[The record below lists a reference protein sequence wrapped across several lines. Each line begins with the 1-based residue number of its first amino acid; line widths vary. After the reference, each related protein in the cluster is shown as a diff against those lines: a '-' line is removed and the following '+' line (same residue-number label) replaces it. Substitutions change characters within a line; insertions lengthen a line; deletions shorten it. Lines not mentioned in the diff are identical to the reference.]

1 MLEYLDSVNLE
12 RLKRVARNNRV
23 AIPEDEGTGA
33 TEAASQLRAGLNGKA
48 YSNAEAWMLPNWA
61 IRRSKKEKIAEADL
75 ANDQHRNWTPVG
87 RVGGRRF
94 GVVDSS
100 GLLTVLPE
108 CGSLDFWIQNGDQI
122 VFPALADRDGP
133 RLELVSPE
141 DQMFEWRFIQDP
153 VEFTR
158 LIYHVCNGEHE
169 YIYNE
174 VLVKNHSLKDATIS
188 FYAVVRPMSA
198 RGVEP
203 IEHLEFDAENGY
215 LYTNGTLALVIDK
228 QPNTVVMSTS
238 DNINLPETLPKETAR
253 FDRDF
258 GAAKGLATAILRYDV
273 RLAPAASKRI
283 FFTSPL
289 SPIKKSGDVP
299 VFRPSPR
306 ARDDSVGSW
315 FDFSE
320 RTTSF
325 AFPDRSL
332 DPAVAQAKASLATQA
347 SSFVLSED
355 KSLFMVDWPEKA
367 RVLLAL
373 SSIGSFEL
381 ARTLSV
387 GVASIVA
394 DRVEEFEPLSM
405 SPILWSL
412 LQYHAYSWD
421 DAYLRE
427 IGPMVG
433 HLVRVI
439 GRELETEIS
448 RLEPPKDE
456 VSTTVDPQEEVPV
469 SYLGVDE
476 IAAASQYVGDEP
488 SLEAEEA
495 EEEPEP
501 RDCLEVI
508 RALWSI
514 AALKDGFEACKT
526 LGDEEGLRSLKESL
540 DRYESVVEAYAESLT
555 EESELFTSNGRQ
567 MQALELV
574 TTASLLRTGI
584 TDSRLLGLAMESV
597 AEHLIS
603 GNLVKVLEP
612 TIRFSGYLG
621 LRLGQ
626 RYAQQK
632 TEYEVEQFLKRALEF
647 IDTFDNIPEF
657 VNPRTGGGS
666 HGSGC
671 SIKAATDLL
680 LLVREMIAQMH
691 GDNLVVLPAVPDSW
705 YTSSIPLTV
714 QNLPMTLGKADI
726 EVGASTNQHQIEVR
740 MKNLPQEL
748 VVHMPTLFALP
759 MIKAFGGGIVE
770 RFKDAQSP
778 YIRVVP
784 LSNTFVA
791 TFHR

>member
-1 MLEYLDSVNLE
+1 
-12 RLKRVARNNRV
+12 
-23 AIPEDEGTGA
+23 
-33 TEAASQLRAGLNGKA
+33 
-48 YSNAEAWMLPNWA
+48 
-61 IRRSKKEKIAEADL
+61 
-75 ANDQHRNWTPVG
+75 
-87 RVGGRRF
+87 
-94 GVVDSS
+94 
-100 GLLTVLPE
+100 
-108 CGSLDFWIQNGDQI
+108 
-122 VFPALADRDGP
+122 
-133 RLELVSPE
+133 
-141 DQMFEWRFIQDP
+141 MFEWRFVQDP
-153 VEFTR
+153 IEFTR

-253 FDRDF
+253 LDRDF
-258 GAAKGLATAILRYDV
+258 SAARGLATAILRYDV
-273 RLAPAASKRI
+273 RLAPAASKRL

-289 SPIKKSGDVP
+289 SPIEKGADVP

-320 RTTSF
+320 RTTCF

-347 SSFVLSED
+347 SSFVLPED
-355 KSLFMVDWPEKA
+355 KSLFMLDWPEKA
-367 RVLLAL
+367 RVLFAL
-373 SSIGSFEL
+373 SSIGGFQL
-381 ARTLSV
+381 ARALSIN
-387 GVASIVA
+387 VAGIVA

-405 SPILWSL
+405 SPVLWSL
-412 LQYHAYSWD
+412 LQYHAYSRD

-427 IGPMVG
+427 IGPMVS

-439 GRELETEIS
+439 GRELETETS
-448 RLEPPKDE
+448 RLEPPKAE
-456 VSTTVDPQEEVPV
+456 VPTTVDSQEGLHEG
-469 SYLGVDE
+469 YLGVDE
-476 IAAASQYVGDEP
+476 IAAASLYLDDEP
-488 SLEAEEA
+488 SLEG
-495 EEEPEP
+495 EEEEVEEEEQQP
-501 RDCLEVI
+501 RDCLEVV
-508 RALWSI
+508 RALWNI
-514 AALKDGFEACKT
+514 AALKAGFGACKT
-526 LGDEEGLRSLKESL
+526 LGDEKGLRSMEESL
-540 DRYESVVEAYAESLT
+540 DRYESVLEAYAESLT
-555 EESELFTSNGRQ
+555 EEDELFTSIERQ

-574 TTASLLRTGI
+574 TTASLLKTGI
-584 TDSRLLGLAMESV
+584 NDSKLFEAAMASV
-597 AEHLIS
+597 TEHLIS
-603 GNLVKVLEP
+603 SNLVKVVAP
-612 TIRFSGYLG
+612 TSRLSGHLG

-626 RYAQQK
+626 HYAQQK
-632 TEYEVEQFLKRALEF
+632 LEHEVEQFLKRTLEF
-647 IDTFDNIPEF
+647 IDSFDNIPEF

-691 GDNLVVLPAVPDSW
+691 GDNLVILPAIPDSW
-705 YTSSIPLTV
+705 YTSSISLTV
-714 QNLPMTLGKADI
+714 QNLPTTLGEADI
-726 EVGASTNQHQIEVR
+726 EVGSSPNQHQIEVR

-748 VVHMPTLFALP
+748 VVHVPTLFALP

-778 YIRVVP
+778 YVRVVP

>member
-23 AIPEDEGTGA
+23 AIPDDVGIEA
-33 TEAASQLRAGLNGKA
+33 SEAAYQLRTGLNGKV
-48 YSNAEAWMLPNWA
+48 YSKAEPWMLPNWA
-61 IRRSKKEKIAEADL
+61 IQRSRKEKIAETDF

-122 VFPALADRDGP
+122 FYPALADRDGP
-133 RLELVSPE
+133 RLELVSRE

-174 VLVKNHSLKDATIS
+174 VLVKNHSLKDTSIS
-188 FYAVVRPMSA
+188 FYVVVRPMSA

-203 IEHLEFDAENGY
+203 IEHLEFDGENRY
-215 LYTNGTLALVIDK
+215 LYTNGTLALVFDK
-228 QPNTVVMSTS
+228 QPNTLVMSTS

-253 FDRDF
+253 LDRDF
-258 GAAKGLATAILRYDV
+258 SAAKGLATAILRYDV
-273 RLAPAASKRI
+273 RLAPAASKRL

-289 SPIKKSGDVP
+289 SPIEKGGDFP

-306 ARDDSVGSW
+306 ARDESVGSW

-320 RTTSF
+320 GTTSF

-332 DPAVAQAKASLATQA
+332 NPAVAQAKASLATQA
-347 SSFVLSED
+347 SSFVLPED
-355 KSLFMVDWPEKA
+355 KSLFILDWPEKA

-381 ARTLSV
+381 ARALSV
-387 GVASIVA
+387 GVAGIVA
-394 DRVEEFEPLSM
+394 DRVEEFEHLSI

-421 DAYLRE
+421 DAYLRG

-448 RLEPPKDE
+448 RLEPPKAE
-456 VSTTVDPQEEVPV
+456 VSTAVGPQEDVPG
-469 SYLGVDE
+469 SYLGVNE
-476 IAAASQYVGDEP
+476 IAAASQHLDDEP
-488 SLEAEEA
+488 SLEAVE
-495 EEEPEP
+495 EEEP
-501 RDCLEVI
+501 RKRNCLEVI
-508 RALWSI
+508 HALWNI
-514 AALKDGFEACKT
+514 AALKAGFGTCKT
-526 LGDEEGLRSLKESL
+526 LGDEKGLRSLEESL

-555 EESELFTSNGRQ
+555 EEEELFSSNIGQ

-574 TTASLLRTGI
+574 TTASFLRMRI
-584 TDSRLLGLAMESV
+584 TDSKLFEAAMGSV

-603 GNLVKVLEP
+603 SNLVKVLEP
-612 TIRFSGYLG
+612 TIRFSGHLG

-626 RYAQQK
+626 HYAQQK
-632 TEYEVEQFLKRALEF
+632 FEHEVEQFLKRTLEF

-666 HGSGC
+666 YGSGC
-671 SIKAATDLL
+671 SIRAATDLL
-680 LLVREMIAQMH
+680 LLVREMIAQKD
-691 GDNLVVLPAVPDSW
+691 GDNLVILPAIPDSW
-705 YTSSIPLTV
+705 YTSSISLTV
-714 QNLPMTLGKADI
+714 QNLPTTLGEADI
-726 EVGASTNQHQIEVR
+726 EVGVSKNQHQIEVR

-748 VVHMPTLFALP
+748 VVHVPTLFALP

-778 YIRVVP
+778 YVRVVP